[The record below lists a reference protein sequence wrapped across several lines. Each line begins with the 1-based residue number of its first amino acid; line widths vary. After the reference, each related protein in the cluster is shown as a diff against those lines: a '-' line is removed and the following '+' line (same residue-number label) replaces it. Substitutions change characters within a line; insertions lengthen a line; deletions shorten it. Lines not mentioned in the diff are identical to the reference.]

1 MPDNI
6 IKSHHVGEQED
17 AHEYLVNLLEKLH
30 RHHAD
35 ELFPPLTCH
44 QEWLSKNRHLE
55 LTTCIHQ
62 IFGGKICSEV
72 RCRSCGGSSKTFDLI
87 TDLALEIQNAN
98 TLEGASL
105 EDCLLQYTIEE
116 QLGMSN
122 AYLCEKCKRRSQA
135 TKQLRIHTLP
145 NILVVQLKRF
155 SFWGLHG
162 GKISRSISYPAVLD
176 MRPYLTSPERHF
188 NNSIYDLYGVL
199 VHEGSSLQYGHYLSY
214 VKHACKH
221 KEGSW
226 YQMDDSHTM
235 KVDLDTALRQNAYIL
250 FYARRFPRTE
260 SLVQNESDSED
271 QSQSQDGT
279 SARSHLDY
287 ERRNGSHPADHQVS
301 QTHTKAERL
310 QGSRVN
316 GLEADMAAG
325 RASQTLQPTTT
336 KSLFKLRSESF
347 KVFQQHVQSCF
358 DQSHPAV
365 SVRGVWEHLCLSFLQ
380 ELEATKWKES
390 VKQMLRESSEHASQS
405 SDSSSLFSRAARLI
419 AADSRKEMMEATA
432 RVFKSWTL
440 GKRKEAGHG
449 LQEGEKESFD
459 EKEEVEDGEE
469 DEANELSKLFMEVK
483 QEESLTFV
491 SMSGMVRS
499 NSWADDAEDVDAKPD
514 FSDVP
519 PLAANPWKK
528 VEPVKPAGVVF
539 EDFEGPADVAPQ
551 NENRDVDR
559 GEHYVM
565 SPRTLI
571 TVPDARDEGRGG
583 GLRGSDGL
591 GSRGRME
598 PDRRDR
604 GDRDRGGRGRFD
616 DNRHDGMDGGRYP
629 DRGGSY
635 RRDYDDFPRDSY
647 PRDRDRR
654 RDGPPSHSWEP
665 PTEEMLSRIP
675 EKGPFT
681 AFIGIDPRV
690 AFDITEGEIGR
701 HYHDGDAIK
710 VESVRVMLHKDSGKV
725 KMIFVDFED
734 AESLRNAMLLEKP
747 FRDRPIRCEVA
758 ESRAPS
764 RPERPPPRERK
775 VERDRARP
783 GLKATEFD
791 LDENDADWMTKR
803 FQASVNTQG
812 SDSDA
817 KSSDAKS
824 DRREKS
830 NPFGEAKPRDEAEYE
845 RRKAE
850 ERAARAEERKR
861 EQEEKRRLAERD
873 EKGAGRGAGKKREE
887 PKDLPGDWRENAK
900 PPEPKPRREQRP
912 PREGKDFKD
921 GEGQGGKEK
930 RFPKDKNTSG
940 NHHEKRNAQDTHS
953 GGDKKAAGEAAAEKR
968 APKKEEPKKA
978 AEAAAP
984 PKEKESFKN
993 PFALLDEGDD
1003 E

>member
-1 MPDNI
+1 MVKGILRFVKPWEEKDCDVLARCWISPAALSEIAGIQYPDMPDNGATAPAAAKADEFFPARCLENVWQLEIAGSSGLVNLGNTCFMNSVLQCLVATPTLINKMETENSHVKFLERHDLKSDFHATFENCMMKMIQSSNTSLRPMPFFKHLDNI

-30 RHHAD
+30 RL
-35 ELFPPLTCH
+35 ELEAYKKAYNIP

-98 TLEGASL
+98 TL

-316 GLEADMAAG
+316 GLHENPIVSPKLRSVPNPPPPPPPPATAPHSPVASGGRHGSGSSLADIAANYDQEVEENG
-325 RASQTLQPTTT
+325 TQSRREERSLQDFLSDR
-336 KSLFKLRSESF
+336 SLFKLRSESF

-449 LQEGEKESFD
+449 LQEGEKESF
-459 EKEEVEDGEE
+459 V
-469 DEANELSKLFMEVK
+469 
-483 QEESLTFV
+483 
-491 SMSGMVRS
+491 
-499 NSWADDAEDVDAKPD
+499 
-514 FSDVP
+514 
-519 PLAANPWKK
+519 
-528 VEPVKPAGVVF
+528 
-539 EDFEGPADVAPQ
+539 
-551 NENRDVDR
+551 
-559 GEHYVM
+559 
-565 SPRTLI
+565 
-571 TVPDARDEGRGG
+571 
-583 GLRGSDGL
+583 
-591 GSRGRME
+591 
-598 PDRRDR
+598 
-604 GDRDRGGRGRFD
+604 
-616 DNRHDGMDGGRYP
+616 
-629 DRGGSY
+629 
-635 RRDYDDFPRDSY
+635 
-647 PRDRDRR
+647 
-654 RDGPPSHSWEP
+654 
-665 PTEEMLSRIP
+665 
-675 EKGPFT
+675 
-681 AFIGIDPRV
+681 
-690 AFDITEGEIGR
+690 
-701 HYHDGDAIK
+701 
-710 VESVRVMLHKDSGKV
+710 
-725 KMIFVDFED
+725 
-734 AESLRNAMLLEKP
+734 
-747 FRDRPIRCEVA
+747 
-758 ESRAPS
+758 
-764 RPERPPPRERK
+764 
-775 VERDRARP
+775 
-783 GLKATEFD
+783 
-791 LDENDADWMTKR
+791 
-803 FQASVNTQG
+803 
-812 SDSDA
+812 
-817 KSSDAKS
+817 
-824 DRREKS
+824 
-830 NPFGEAKPRDEAEYE
+830 
-845 RRKAE
+845 
-850 ERAARAEERKR
+850 RKR
-861 EQEEKRRLAERD
+861 ER
-873 EKGAGRGAGKKREE
+873 
-887 PKDLPGDWRENAK
+887 REN
-900 PPEPKPRREQRP
+900 ENERYV
-912 PREGKDFKD
+912 
-921 GEGQGGKEK
+921 
-930 RFPKDKNTSG
+930 
-940 NHHEKRNAQDTHS
+940 
-953 GGDKKAAGEAAAEKR
+953 
-968 APKKEEPKKA
+968 
-978 AEAAAP
+978 
-984 PKEKESFKN
+984 
-993 PFALLDEGDD
+993 
-1003 E
+1003 